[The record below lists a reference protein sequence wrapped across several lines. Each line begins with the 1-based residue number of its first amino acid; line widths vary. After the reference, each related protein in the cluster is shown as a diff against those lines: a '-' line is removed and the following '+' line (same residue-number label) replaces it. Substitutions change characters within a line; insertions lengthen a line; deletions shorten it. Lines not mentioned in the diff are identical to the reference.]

1 MRSAPG
7 RGPGA
12 RGSGGVSGRFTRM
25 FAQRAA
31 RRSAG
36 TAKPLRM
43 RSNAL
48 LTPPSFAPQSRLD
61 SRNIPQG
68 GKMRDQTPEGQ
79 LRRELDLILVRLER
93 HDGAMAEADS
103 EGARLVGDMFAD
115 AQVVASRNLDA
126 LSYERLSRRAK
137 ELTNA
142 LERVREGSYGICEE
156 CGGTI
161 PQARRRALPGVT
173 TCVQCQERGESLRAR
188 SQPVEWTVRR
198 PRPRHKSGRQDEAR
212 T

>member
-1 MRSAPG
+1 MWSGPG

-12 RGSGGVSGRFTRM
+12 RGSGGVSGRSTRM
-25 FAQRAA
+25 FEKRAA

-68 GKMRDQTPEGQ
+68 GKMRDQTTEGQ
-79 LRRELDLILVRLER
+79 LRRELDLILLRLER
-93 HDGAMAEADS
+93 HDCAMAEARS

-115 AQVVASRNLDA
+115 AQVMASRTLDA
-126 LSYERLSRRAK
+126 LAYERLSRRAR
-137 ELTNA
+137 ELANA
-142 LERVREGSYGICEE
+142 LERVRDGSYGTCEE

-161 PQARRRALPGVT
+161 PAARRRALPGVT
-173 TCVQCQERGESLRAR
+173 TCLQCQERGER
-188 SQPVEWTVRR
+188 ERR
-198 PRPRHKSGRQDEAR
+198 GPEPTESV
-212 T
+212 